1 MYVFHYYY
9 LVIIFILLVVTFLLG
24 RFFQKKTDRLQSSLD
39 ATNQQLSSIFTH
51 TSDAINIT
59 TVDGVLTY
67 INPAF
72 EQMYGWKKA
81 ELIGKPLPIIPA
93 ELHDMELRLR
103 DTLLAGNSINH
114 WEGSFLRKD
123 GSFLDVEVSVSP
135 LRDADGTVNGFAA
148 ITRDISEKKQY
159 EQKLIELAFYDPLT
173 GADNRRSFYLRLA
186 AAMETAKE
194 ENLRFALLYL
204 DCDRFK
210 CVNDSM
216 GHDVGDELLKQFV
229 GRIQAMLPASAT
241 LFRLGGDEFAII
253 VTELSSNEEIIRLA
267 DRLLAALQTPW
278 TIQDHSF
285 ETTCSIGI
293 SLYPQDGASQT
304 ALISA
309 ADHALYEAKDG
320 GRNLYRFYAGEQRRA
335 VAVAGAAVDEIG
347 DGSGTGDSSR

>member
-9 LVIIFILLVVTFLLG
+9 LVIIFILLVVAFLLG
-24 RFFQKKTDRLQSSLD
+24 RYFKKKTDKLQTALQ
-39 ATNQQLSSIFTH
+39 ATNEQLSSIFTY

-93 ELHDMELRLR
+93 ALHGEEQRVR
-103 DTLLAGNSINH
+103 DLLLTGNSVNH

-123 GSFLDVEVSVSP
+123 GSFLDVEVTVSP
-135 LRDADGTVNGFAA
+135 LRDAAGTVNGFAA

-173 GADNRRSFYLRLA
+173 GAANRRSFYLRLA

-229 GRIQAMLPASAT
+229 ARIQAILPASAT

-253 VTELSSNEEIIRLA
+253 YERPSSDAEITSLA
-267 DRLLAALQTPW
+267 DRLLAALRENW
-278 TIQDHSF
+278 LIQGHSF

-293 SLYPQDGASQT
+293 SLFPQDGVSQT

-320 GRNLYRFYAGEQRRA
+320 GRNLYRFYTN
-335 VAVAGAAVDEIG
+335 D
-347 DGSGTGDSSR
+347 